1 MITVRAAGTADASAL
16 SDLFLASW
24 GGPIV
29 VGHGTAYD
37 LTALPTLIALG
48 PSGELT
54 GALTYHV
61 DAAGLEVVS
70 LDADPP
76 GQGVGTALL
85 AAAAEIARAA
95 GKPRLWLITTNDN
108 LDALRFYQR
117 RGLRIIGVSP
127 GAVDRSRALKP
138 GIPMVGAYG
147 IALRDELT
155 LEMVLGPDRDRR
167 LPSSRSM

>member
-1 MITVRAAGTADASAL
+1 MISVRAAGTADAPAL
-16 SDLFLASW
+16 SELFVSSW

-37 LTALPTLIALG
+37 LTALPALITLG

-61 DAAGLEVVS
+61 DTTGLEVVS

-76 GQGVGTALL
+76 GQGTGTALL
-85 AAAAEIARAA
+85 AAAVEIARAA
-95 GKPRLWLITTNDN
+95 GKRRLWLITTNDN

-127 GAVDRSRALKP
+127 GAVDRGRVLKP

-147 IALRDELT
+147 IPLRDELT
-155 LEMVLGPDRDRR
+155 LELVLGPDRDRR
-167 LPSSRSM
+167 LPPRRSV